1 MDVRVD
7 VEAAVL
13 MVVLEPVPMD
23 AVTTVRMDAILHVLE
38 HAVMDVIL
46 DVKEIV
52 NQLAPLNVHP
62 HVLDLVLDNAMD
74 QHHFL
79 YR

>member
-1 MDVRVD
+1 MD

-13 MVVLEPVPMD
+13 MDVEELVPMGVVII
-23 AVTTVRMDAILHVLE
+23 AKMDAILHVLE
-38 HAVMDVIL
+38 HVVMDAIL

-52 NQLAPLNVHP
+52 NQLVLLNVHP

>member
-23 AVTTVRMDAILHVLE
+23 AVTTVRMDAILHVLD
-38 HAVMDVIL
+38 HAVMDAIP

-52 NQLAPLNVHP
+52 NQLVLLNVHP